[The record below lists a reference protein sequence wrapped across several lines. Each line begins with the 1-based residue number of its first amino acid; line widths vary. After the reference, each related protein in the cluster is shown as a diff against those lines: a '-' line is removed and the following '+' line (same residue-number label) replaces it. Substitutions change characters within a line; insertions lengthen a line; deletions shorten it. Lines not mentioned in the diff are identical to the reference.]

1 MNIEIYKGINQF
13 STTTRLHEVSQ
24 QKGGDVEEKE
34 QRKRE
39 TMEALSNERMYIL
52 LKHNREMMLELRS
65 LYPDEG
71 KLLES
76 YKDFQEAFDSLINKE
91 IESRSESL
99 EVPSI
104 SITDVAEKLSK
115 ALKGVSKRINES

>member
-1 MNIEIYKGINQF
+1 M
-13 STTTRLHEVSQ
+13 
-24 QKGGDVEEKE
+24 EEKDWI
-34 QRKRE
+34 KRE

-71 KLLES
+71 ELLES
-76 YKDFQEAFDSLINKE
+76 YKDFQEAFHSLINKE

-99 EVPSI
+99 AFPLI

-115 ALKGVSKRINES
+115 ALKSVGERMDKSLNEAIKRTNGKENEWKN